1 MGNNGKPTVGI
12 FGFTG
17 CAGCQLNILNIED
30 HLLDLL
36 GLIDITTWV
45 MAKSENSPGPWDIA
59 IVEGSIAKKSE
70 IDRIKKIR
78 ENSSLL
84 VAIGACATH
93 GGLPGMR
100 NQRDVEEMKATV
112 YGDKTGHLDVLDQ
125 IMPISHYV
133 KVDAELPGCPMDKN
147 EFIAAVQ
154 AIAVGKTPHVPNYSV
169 CYECKIRE
177 NACLLKEGKFCMG
190 PVTQAGCDALCPSYG
205 ATCEGCRGPVAQVN
219 WGAEFKILKDLGAT
233 PEEIK
238 RRFLKYCPS
247 TAAMPAFQELS
258 F

>member
-1 MGNNGKPTVGI
+1 MGKSGKPTVGI

-17 CAGCQLNILNIED
+17 CAGCQLNILNLED
-30 HLLDLL
+30 YLLDIL
-36 GLIDITTWV
+36 GLVDITTWV

-59 IVEGSIAKKSE
+59 IVEGSIAKESE
-70 IDRIKKIR
+70 IERIKKIR
-78 ENSSLL
+78 ENSGLL

-93 GGLPGMR
+93 GGLPAMR
-100 NQRDVEEMKATV
+100 NVLDVEAMKEIV
-112 YGDKTGHLDVLDQ
+112 YGEKTEHLDVLEK
-125 IMPISHYV
+125 IMPLSHYV

-147 EFIAAVQ
+147 EFVEAVK
-154 AIAVGKTPHVPNYSV
+154 AIAIGKTPFVPNYSV

-177 NACLLKEGKFCMG
+177 NACLINEGKFCMG
-190 PVTQAGCDALCPSYG
+190 PVTQAGCDALCPTNG
-205 ATCEGCRGPVAQVN
+205 AVCEGCRGPVAQVN
-219 WGAEFKILKDLGAT
+219 WGAEFKILKELGAT

-247 TAAMPAFQELS
+247 TAEMPAFKELT

>member
-1 MGNNGKPTVGI
+1 MASSNKPKVGI

-30 HLLDLL
+30 HLLEIL
-36 GLIDITTWV
+36 GLVDITSWV
-45 MAKSENSPGPWDIA
+45 MAKAENTDGPWDIA
-59 IVEGSIAKKSE
+59 FVEGSIAKKSE

-78 ENSSLL
+78 ENSKVL
-84 VAIGACATH
+84 VAIGSCATH
-93 GGLPGMR
+93 GGLPAMR
-100 NQRDVEEMKATV
+100 NLRDIPAMKEMV
-112 YGDKTGHLDVLDQ
+112 YGPKNDHIDV
-125 IMPISHYV
+125 IEIKPVHHYV

-147 EFIAAVQ
+147 EFIKAVK
-154 AIAVGKTPHVPNYSV
+154 ALVVGKHPPVPNYAV

-205 ATCEGCRGPVAQVN
+205 APCEGCRGPVAQVN
-219 WGAEFKILKDLGAT
+219 WGAEYKILVQLGAT
-233 PEEIK
+233 PDAI
-238 RRFLKYCPS
+238 RRKFLKYCPS
-247 TAAMPAFQELS
+247 TADMDKFQELT

>member
-1 MGNNGKPTVGI
+1 MMGKKPTVGI

-45 MAKSENSPGPWDIA
+45 MAKGENAPGPWDIA
-59 IVEGSIAKKSE
+59 LVEGSIAKNSE
-70 IDRIKKIR
+70 IERIKKIR
-78 ENSSLL
+78 ENSVIL

-93 GGLPGMR
+93 GGLSGIR
-100 NQRDVEEMKATV
+100 NQRNIEEMKATV
-112 YGDKTGHLDVLDQ
+112 YGDKTDHLDVLEQ

-154 AIAVGKTPHVPNYSV
+154 AIAVGKTPHVPNYAV

-190 PVTQAGCDALCPSYG
+190 PVTQAGCDALCPSKG
-205 ATCEGCRGPVAQVN
+205 AVCEGCRGPVAEVN
-219 WGAEFKILKDLGAT
+219 WGAEFKILKDIGAT

-247 TAAMPAFQELS
+247 TATMPAFQELT